1 MKSEERLE
9 KVQELRVE
17 LSKLRTTIEAG
28 GTVENPARSKEIKR
42 TIAKILTIQ
51 REGEQD

>member
-28 GTVENPARSKEIKR
+28 GTIANPAGSKEIKR
-42 TIAKILTIQ
+42 AIAKILTIH

>member
-1 MKSEERLE
+1 MTSEERLK

-28 GTVENPARSKEIKR
+28 GTIENPARSKELKR
-42 TIAKILTIQ
+42 TIARILTIQ
-51 REGEQD
+51 REGKQD